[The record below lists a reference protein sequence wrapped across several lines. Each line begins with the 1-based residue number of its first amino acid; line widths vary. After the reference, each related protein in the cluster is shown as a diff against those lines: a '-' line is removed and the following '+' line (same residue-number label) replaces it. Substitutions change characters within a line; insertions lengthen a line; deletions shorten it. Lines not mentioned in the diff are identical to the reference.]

1 MVGKRTTPEE
11 FQAGTAGNYGPLNWI
26 DYFIPDRDPNL
37 ETMERESPEY
47 TLQRYAHNRKKVYGW
62 TQVAVFFGTVAALL
76 AGMVLTAET
85 SSVLI
90 NEISD
95 LFDGTRAQNQAWIIG
110 AASIGSLASS
120 LVAGFAGYVA
130 FRTDIKNDVD
140 QEALLAKQIGRQL
153 AKTLEK
159 IKATDHTK
167 EIMEAQSIDAERAMD
182 PATELPERGR
192 EESAAAQQPPDRQ
205 SETPQPNRVVS
216 HAEAIA
222 RMLEQTQ
229 QRGQF

>member
-11 FQAGTAGNYGPLNWI
+11 FQKGTAGNYGPLNWI

-37 ETMERESPEY
+37 ESMERESPEY

-76 AGMVLTAET
+76 MGFCLTAEAT
-85 SSVLI
+85 SLLVQSI
-90 NEISD
+90 NEWMTGNLSD
-95 LFDGTRAQNQAWIIG
+95 NRPWIIG
-110 AASIGSLASS
+110 TASMGAAASS

-167 EIMEAQSIDAERAMD
+167 EIMEAQSVDTERALN
-182 PATELPERGR
+182 PEPELPAHETREPVSQGRGEPAGTSR
-192 EESAAAQQPPDRQ
+192 
-205 SETPQPNRVVS
+205 PNQVVT

-222 RMLEQTQ
+222 RLLEQTQ
-229 QRGQF
+229 QRGHF